1 MNYSETDCIKD
12 TLEHITEVQK
22 YLKVAINLLQNK
34 TICSSNNNSTFAIIG
49 LNFDGFVHTE
59 TSKKRVLNF
68 IFKINNI
75 FIDRILY
82 HDKSKFS
89 KTELPIFTSAIS
101 NLKTFTYGSKEYYS
115 NLKSLETA
123 LKHHYENNRH
133 HPEFFKEGYLG
144 MTVIDMIEMICDWL
158 ASVKK
163 HDDGDIYKSLEINQK
178 RFGYSDTLYNIFKN
192 TVQSIESNVLYDIN
206 LFTLLEI
213 TFIYLYNKRIVNR
226 KLLNEVKLSKELHT
240 ILQNTQE
247 YIISN

>member
-1 MNYSETDCIKD
+1 
-12 TLEHITEVQK
+12 
-22 YLKVAINLLQNK
+22 
-34 TICSSNNNSTFAIIG
+34 
-49 LNFDGFVHTE
+49 
-59 TSKKRVLNF
+59 
-68 IFKINNI
+68 
-75 FIDRILY
+75 
-82 HDKSKFS
+82 
-89 KTELPIFTSAIS
+89 
-101 NLKTFTYGSKEYYS
+101 TYGSEEYNN
-115 NLKSLETA
+115 NLKSIGTA

-144 MTVIDMIEMICDWL
+144 MTFIDMIEMICDWL